1 MSRSRVKQTL
11 AVAILGMTLLC
22 GIGAY
27 AIGSALIAPSPSLVG
42 DLPED
47 LVGESVLIPSES
59 GSLLH
64 GWFVPGRHN
73 AVVLLHGLHASR
85 RNQLDRARLVHG
97 AGYSVLLFDF
107 QAHGESSG
115 SNVTFGYL
123 ESRDARAAVDYVRRR
138 LPGQK
143 VAVIAQSMG
152 GAAAILAQPALSIDA
167 LAVEAVY
174 PDLDNAVADRLMMR
188 LGSWAWVLSPVLTFQ
203 VQPRLG
209 FPASALRP
217 IDHVADL
224 SMPKLFMAGS
234 AEEHTRID
242 ESRTLFEAAGGP
254 KAFWTVDGA
263 AHVDFYHYAPVE
275 YSQRVLGFLE
285 ENLR

>member
-1 MSRSRVKQTL
+1 MSRRHLKRTL
-11 AVAILGMTLLC
+11 AIAFLGLTLLC

-27 AIGSALIAPSPSLVG
+27 AVGSALMAPSPSLVG

-188 LGSWAWVLSPVLTFQ
+188 LGSWAWVLSPVLTLQ

>member
-1 MSRSRVKQTL
+1 MSRRGLKRTL
-11 AVAILGMTLLC
+11 AIAFLGLTLLG
-22 GIGAY
+22 GIGAF
-27 AIGSALIAPSPSLVG
+27 AVGSALMAPSPSLVG

-47 LVGESVLIPSES
+47 LTGESVLIPSES

-64 GWFVPGRHN
+64 AWFVPGRHN

-85 RNQLDRARLVHG
+85 RDQLDRARLVHG

-123 ESRDARAAVDYVRRR
+123 ESRDARAAVDDVRHR

-167 LAVEAVY
+167 LVVEAVY

-188 LGSWAWVLSPVLTFQ
+188 LGSWAWVLGPVLTLQ

-224 SMPKLFMAGS
+224 TMPKLFMAGS
-234 AEEHTRID
+234 ADEHTRID
-242 ESRTLFEAAGGP
+242 ESRALFEAAGGP

-275 YSQRVLGFLE
+275 YSQRVLGFLQE
-285 ENLR
+285 YLR